1 MADDKIPCIPL
12 PEPKTIEIP
21 LPFGA
26 ELKSITDLSKPPSDC
41 ALVHSLM
48 LQISPLLASMACF
61 FKMLKV
67 AKELFDLLPKPDD
80 VASFGLQTP
89 VTVLTDI
96 VTKVVPALAD
106 LSGCFLLLDPCELS
120 KMIAGILRILIGYL
134 SCLIEAVESVLSF
147 QVGIDLDAAQGNP
160 VLLASLNCA
169 QDNAEASLTTLSEAL
184 QGIEPI
190 LSMVGTLL
198 ELVGLPP
205 LELPPLEASTPKPA
219 DLLDGKDPL
228 EPVKILRD
236 GLQSA
241 HDALPCK

>member
-1 MADDKIPCIPL
+1 MADDKIPCVPL
-12 PEPKTIEIP
+12 PEAKTVTIP
-21 LPFGA
+21 LPFKA
-26 ELKSITDLSKPPSDC
+26 ELKSIVDLARPPSDC

-48 LQISPLLASMACF
+48 LQISPLLTSTACL

-67 AKELFDLLPKPDD
+67 AKELLDLLPTD
-80 VASFGLQTP
+80 VSDVNFDTP
-89 VTVLTDI
+89 VAVLKDMI
-96 VTKVVPALAD
+96 TKVVPALAD

-120 KMIAGILRILIGYL
+120 KMIAGILKVLIGYL
-134 SCLIEAVESVLSF
+134 NCMIEAAESVLNF

-169 QDNAEASLTTLSEAL
+169 QDNAETALTNLSQAL
-184 QGIEPI
+184 EGIEPI

-205 LELPPLEASTPKPA
+205 MELPPLEKSTPKLA
-219 DLLDGKDPL
+219 DLTEGEDPL
-228 EPVKILRD
+228 EPVKVLRD
-236 GLQSA
+236 GLQAA